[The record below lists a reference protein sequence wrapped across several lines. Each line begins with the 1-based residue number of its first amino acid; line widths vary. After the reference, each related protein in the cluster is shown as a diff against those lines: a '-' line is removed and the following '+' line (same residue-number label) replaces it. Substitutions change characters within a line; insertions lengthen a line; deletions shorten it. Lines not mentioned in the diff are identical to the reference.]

1 MTPQRQQRI
10 LDMLNKRQ
18 VDLTVCMEGVHKTH
32 NLSAVVRTC
41 DAIGV
46 NDVHAIW
53 KNERMRVGG
62 GSAVGSQNWVNVHN
76 YSNTKDAIARLKEQG
91 MQVLVTNLSDTAVDF
106 REIDYT
112 KPTAIILGQEKFG
125 ASDEA
130 LALADQDIVIPMVGM
145 VQSLNVSV
153 ACAVTLYEAQRQR
166 QLVGMYDS
174 PSDLTPEQ
182 RNRVLFEGGHPIF
195 AKACVRK
202 GLPYPEIDDEGQI
215 VASEDWWRKMQMTK
229 ESWQDLDE

>member
-1 MTPQRQQRI
+1 MTPKRHQRI

-18 VDLTVCMEGVHKTH
+18 TDLTVCMEGLHKPH
-32 NLSAVVRTC
+32 NLAAVIRTC

-46 NDVHAIW
+46 SDVHAVW
-53 KNERMRVGG
+53 KNDRMRIGG
-62 GSAVGSQNWVNVHN
+62 GTALGSQNWVEVHN
-76 YSNTKDAIARLKEQG
+76 YTETSDAIARLKEQG

-130 LALADQDIVIPMVGM
+130 LALADQDIIIPMVGM

-153 ACAVTLYEAQRQR
+153 AAAVTLYEAQRQR
-166 QLVGMYDS
+166 QEAGMYDS
-174 PSDLTPEQ
+174 PSGISKVERDK
-182 RNRVLFEGGHPIF
+182 VLFEGGHPIF
-195 AKACVRK
+195 AQACQRK
-202 GLPYPEIDDEGQI
+202 DLPYPEIDDDGEI
-215 VASEDWWRKMQMTK
+215 IASDDWWHKMQMNK
-229 ESWQDLDE
+229 EAWQDLDE